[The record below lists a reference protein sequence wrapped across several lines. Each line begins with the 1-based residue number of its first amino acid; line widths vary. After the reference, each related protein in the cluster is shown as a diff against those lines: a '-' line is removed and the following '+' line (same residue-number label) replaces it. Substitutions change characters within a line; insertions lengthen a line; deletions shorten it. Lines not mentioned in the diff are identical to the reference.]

1 MKRSKNVICLVLIMM
16 LLLAGL
22 NTSNVHAEEDEDL
35 KGDFTDLL
43 DEDAPIG
50 EYILSKFK
58 DTFTEDYEPYKYM
71 NEPTEDKDIIVGG
84 IPLEIERYP
93 IERYMV
99 NNEDT
104 SGIFG
109 INLYS
114 INNMLMGINHNI
126 VQVTDSSLQM
136 FSEDRL
142 DKFAD
147 DIATVSR
154 SVYMTLRVHF
164 AEMFFVILISYLIFV
179 YVSKASFKETFR
191 RFGMFIIILLVAGYW
206 ISNAGFLLKSMNN
219 LSNELQVSLVSAGSG
234 LMNIMDTEREG
245 VYDDVSRM
253 DTGDRVEGTTA
264 VLRNIYFDIVMKKPY
279 LLINYGTTDED
290 KINDNDKIKDLG
302 FGFDRYDRIDRML
315 AFNLSSRGTGY
326 RMAHANLEVEKNNN
340 SNVASGSSFKQSGL
354 VFMMLF
360 IVIALSIP
368 FILLGLLNFLLQ
380 LIAIILTL
388 VLPFAFVIS
397 YLPFFQNSIWK
408 AFGNVITVFL
418 AKGVLGVLMFLMY
431 LLTYLMYLL
440 IKPTSTGM
448 YLLHVV
454 CLIIILYLAI
464 FKRNKIISFVTA
476 GKVRSISSAV
486 PALNNLYGTQYKN
499 AKTRVENSRSKN
511 DIKSPLNRKK
521 RSSNNANRTAMTN
534 AEGNEI
540 NKNKDNN
547 KKNSLFAKR
556 TPQNR
561 RKNKDIDR
569 NKVAIDNE
577 ENKNKVTKDD
587 DQRSLN
593 LVQMNA
599 NKDKN
604 ENELK
609 GIDNDNKS
617 FNNNGTLNH
626 ETDHERTI
634 QTNLDKVNKTDR
646 KAGSIDRSSNGVRTQ
661 RETDEASNGMI
672 KSITGID
679 GAKFKDFEANF
690 ESKFRNDPIHRK
702 LRSLAGTDWENQGYG
717 KQSKEDIDSVEDRK
731 KERDI

>member
-1 MKRSKNVICLVLIMM
+1 MKRSKNIICLVFIMM
-16 LLLAGL
+16 LLLAVL
-22 NTSNVHAEEDEDL
+22 NTSNVYAEDDDDL

-58 DTFTEDYEPYKYM
+58 DVFTEDYEPYKYM
-71 NEPTEDKDIIVGG
+71 DEPTDDKDIIVGG

-93 IERYMV
+93 IERYMA

-219 LSNELQVSLVSAGSG
+219 LSNELQASLVSAGSG
-234 LMNIMDTEREG
+234 LVNIMDSEREG

-253 DTGDRVEGTTA
+253 DTEDRVEGTTA

-290 KINDNDKIKDLG
+290 KINDNDKVKDLG
-302 FGFDRYDRIDRML
+302 FGFDKYDRIDRML

-486 PALNNLYGTQYKN
+486 PALNTLYGTQYKN
-499 AKTRVENSRSKN
+499 AKNRVENSRSKN
-511 DIKSPLNRKK
+511 DVKSPIKSKK
-521 RSSNNANRTAMTN
+521 RSSNNMNRTAMTSP
-534 AEGNEI
+534 EGNEV
-540 NKNKDNN
+540 NKNKNSNN
-547 KKNSLFAKR
+547 KKRLFPKR
-556 TPQNR
+556 TPQNK
-561 RKNKDIDR
+561 RKNQDIDNR
-569 NKVAIDNE
+569 ENE
-577 ENKNKVTKDD
+577 NKVTKDD
-587 DQRSLN
+587 EQRSLN
-593 LVQMNA
+593 VVQMNT
-599 NKDKN
+599 NKDKDK
-604 ENELK
+604 NELK

-646 KAGSIDRSSNGVRTQ
+646 KIGSVDRSPNGVRTQ

-690 ESKFRNDPIHRK
+690 ENKFRNDPVHRN
-702 LRSLAGTDWENQGYG
+702 LRKFAGTDWENQGYG
-717 KQSKEDIDSVEDRK
+717 KQSKEDIDSVQDRK
-731 KERDI
+731 KERDT